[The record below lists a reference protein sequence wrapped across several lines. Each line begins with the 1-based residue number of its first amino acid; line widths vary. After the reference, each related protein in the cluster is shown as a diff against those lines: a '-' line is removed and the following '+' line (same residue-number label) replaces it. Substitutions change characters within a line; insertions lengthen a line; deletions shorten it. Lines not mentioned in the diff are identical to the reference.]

1 MGTTKERVEHV
12 CWKCSQV
19 LFAHDLPQCCC
30 KHDFISTGKT
40 LTQDKLADCKGYHK
54 TVLCVIANINSGGS
68 GGLPG
73 SRDQCG
79 SFWKAS
85 HSPSAL
91 GLKLHW
97 RKQAKVENQK
107 HLTVECDSVW
117 WPTAPNP
124 LLGLFIFIPASSR
137 KSWRAGNCLDYTFE
151 PIERKQKQLV
161 MDTHLI
167 NQLRKKES
175 VSNQAMA
182 PETDFWRY

>member
-1 MGTTKERVEHV
+1 MGTTKERVERV

-19 LFAHDLPQCCC
+19 LFAHDLPQNCC

-68 GGLPG
+68 GGLP
-73 SRDQCG
+73 
-79 SFWKAS
+79 
-85 HSPSAL
+85 

-137 KSWRAGNCLDYTFE
+137 KSWRTGNCLDYTFE
-151 PIERKQKQLV
+151 PIEHKQKQLV

-182 PETDFWRY
+182 SETDFWRY